1 MFVKIKSYRLFFLF
15 FMLIIFSCDKEKT
28 TTNIEEI
35 QRVKTVK
42 VTEERFLEDLNTFGT
57 ISYKTK
63 NDITVLVEGNI
74 NKLYVNEGDFVK
86 KGQVIAELKNIQLE
100 IQKEQAFNSFE
111 SAKASLVQYE
121 SNLISDKLN
130 VESRLLSLE
139 KSKLNLEQL
148 QLELK
153 EAKSTLEKNKEL
165 LHIGG
170 ITESAYKNME
180 LNVTA
185 KETDVKIME
194 KEIEISS
201 LGFRDIDLINNGY
214 EISQD
219 VNINLKNFI
228 ELNTSSSRA
237 NVESA
242 KANVLNAEKNL
253 YSAQKL
259 MEELKIK
266 AVTDGIVGAIYF
278 EEGEFVPE
286 KEKIVT
292 LMNVSIVDAIFSIQE
307 QDIQYFDI
315 GNSLSVE
322 ITSLNKK
329 IDCKISEISPI
340 ADSASGNFT
349 VKASIKNYDNS
360 IKPGMFVKCII
371 KRNDATEYCCI
382 PETTL
387 LQKEGNI
394 GFIFSVVNN
403 FVVQK
408 EINILKNKNGKLWI
422 DSGIKDG
429 ELIVDKPSPFLK
441 EGEKVEIY

>member
-1 MFVKIKSYRLFFLF
+1 MFVKIKNSSLIFLFFL
-15 FMLIIFSCDKEKT
+15 LIIFSCDKEKS
-28 TTNIEEI
+28 TTNLEEI
-35 QRVKTVK
+35 QKVKTIK
-42 VTEERFLEDLNTFGT
+42 VTKERFLEDLNTFGT

-63 NDITVLVEGNI
+63 NDITVLVEGTI
-74 NKLYVNEGDFVK
+74 SKLFVKEGDFVR
-86 KGQVIAELKNIQLE
+86 KGQIIAELKNIQLE
-100 IQKEQAFNSFE
+100 IQQEQAFNSLE
-111 SAKASLVQYE
+111 SAKSSLVQCE
-121 SNLISDKLN
+121 SNLISDRLN

-153 EAKSTLEKNKEL
+153 ELKSTLEKNREL
-165 LHIGG
+165 LYIGG
-170 ITESAYKNME
+170 ITESSFKSME

-219 VNINLKNFI
+219 VNINRKNFI

-242 KANVLNAEKNL
+242 KSNVLNAEKNL

-259 MEELKIK
+259 IDELKIK
-266 AVTDGIVGAIYF
+266 AVTDGIVGATYF

-286 KEKIVT
+286 KEKIIT
-292 LMNVSIVDAIFSIQE
+292 LMNVSTVDAIFSIQE

-322 ITSLNKK
+322 ITSLNKI

-349 VKASIKNYDNS
+349 VKASIKNHDNS
-360 IKPGMFVKCII
+360 IKPGMFVKCNI
-371 KRNDATEYCCI
+371 KRNDTIEYCCI

-387 LQKEGNI
+387 LQKEGNL
-394 GFIFSVVNN
+394 GFVFSVVNN

-422 DSGIKDG
+422 DNGIKDG